1 MKDNDSEKIFENYIV
16 GGMTMQM
23 DEAGVLPGESGQDV
37 AGPSLGYAAAER
49 GAEMTLNQ
57 LADQIERD
65 PNFFTTGLAMLK
77 EIPQL
82 SDLTPEA
89 AVKMLRALSNVLGST
104 AVQSRQRAK
113 WETNRGTE
121 ATLRAHGVEGS
132 TKELPPEQQP

>member
-49 GAEMTLNQ
+49 GAEMTLDQ
-57 LADQIERD
+57 LADQIEAD
-65 PNFFTTGLAMLK
+65 PSFFATGLAMLK
-77 EIPQL
+77 KVHPSL

-89 AVKMLRALSNVLGST
+89 TVPLLRALSDVLGST
-104 AVQSRQRAK
+104 AVQSRQRSK
-113 WETNRGTE
+113 WDQS
-121 ATLRAHGVEGS
+121 TLRPHGVEGP
-132 TKELPPEQQP
+132 TDELPPEQQP